1 MTMSATAVRRGL
13 FGAFAT
19 CALGGVV
26 AATIAI
32 PTAGA
37 QPDCTASG
45 FSHVASG
52 VLNSAGEWLDTHPEA
67 NEVLTAAGMHG
78 SGAETSV
85 RDYFVAHPQDYQEL
99 RGIAAPLI
107 DMQHGCGAAIQPM
120 QIAALYQADVA
131 ATCGRGDCARSCT
144 RRRPRYQ
151 ARPRR
156 VGPCRMGH
164 DRVS

>member
-26 AATIAI
+26 ATTIG

-52 VLNSAGEWLDTHPEA
+52 VLNEA
-67 NEVLTAAGMHG
+67 VGG
-78 SGAETSV
+78 ST
-85 RDYFVAHPQDYQEL
+85 P
-99 RGIAAPLI
+99 
-107 DMQHGCGAAIQPM
+107 
-120 QIAALYQADVA
+120 
-131 ATCGRGDCARSCT
+131 T
-144 RRRPRYQ
+144 RTPTTF
-151 ARPRR
+151 
-156 VGPCRMGH
+156 
-164 DRVS
+164 

>member
-19 CALGGVV
+19 CALWSF
-26 AATIAI
+26 AAAAIAI

-37 QPDCTASG
+37 QPGCTASD

-52 VLNSAGEWLDTHPEA
+52 VLNTAGGWLDAHPEA
-67 NEVLTAAGMHG
+67 NDVLTAAGMQG
-78 SGAETSV
+78 AGAETSV

-120 QIAALYQADVA
+120 QIAALYQALSQSGA
-131 ATCGRGDCARSCT
+131 
-144 RRRPRYQ
+144 P
-151 ARPRR
+151 
-156 VGPCRMGH
+156 M
-164 DRVS
+164 